1 MGLNDQYDYYNLPT
15 VPLLTD
21 LPSGAFEP
29 IGFYNHRMA
38 PSFSG
43 MKVLFSN
50 SDSTEFQW
58 VNYGTLTIR
67 NSNPE
72 NGVVTEYNDTVYRDW
87 TAGTSNNISL
97 KNIYQKEIDD
107 RRDVSGDGVVFS
119 RDYNPSNRINSD
131 SDISFFHDGYVIRMA
146 GSQGWSQGF
155 IPLVEG
161 PGDYHSLLK
170 LLDFIMKHPHILMI
184 NFSGLSMIHR
194 ETFID
199 MT

>member
-1 MGLNDQYDYYNLPT
+1 
-15 VPLLTD
+15 
-21 LPSGAFEP
+21 
-29 IGFYNHRMA
+29 MA

-72 NGVVTEYNDTVYRDW
+72 NGVVTEYNDTVYRDLQQVLL
-87 TAGTSNNISL
+87 IIFP
-97 KNIYQKEIDD
+97 KNIYQK
-107 RRDVSGDGVVFS
+107 RLMTDVISGDGVVFS

-161 PGDYHSLLK
+161 PAIITVLK
-170 LLDFIMKHPHILMI
+170 LLDFIMKHLHI